1 MKATEHAPSSATE
14 ATTNR
19 VVRALRWTR
28 MLLHIV
34 QGLMTA
40 GLVFPHVAPRTRA
53 AITQA
58 WSAKMLRILNVV
70 LSTRGARPNEDAKQ
84 LIVVSNHISWL
95 DIFVINSAQPS
106 RFIAK
111 SEIRDWP
118 IAGWLCERSGT
129 LFVRRS
135 KRSDTTRINSEIHD
149 ALALGDTVAIFPEG
163 TTTRGD
169 RLLKFHT
176 SLFEPA
182 VVNQAKVAPTAI
194 RYRQTNGETA
204 ECAAFVGETTF
215 TESISAIIAQRK
227 MIAEITFAPTID
239 AAAMTRRDVALQ
251 SENAIAAILD
261 VPVPNAHQRFDEGA
275 KPLALQDNPV

>member
-1 MKATEHAPSSATE
+1 MSERDHAESGVAE
-14 ATTNR
+14 APTNR
-19 VVRALRWTR
+19 VVRAVRWTR

-70 LSTRGARPNEDAKQ
+70 LSAHGARPSEDATQ
-84 LIVVSNHISWL
+84 LIVVANHVSWL

-118 IAGWLCERSGT
+118 IAGWLCDRSGT
-129 LFVRRS
+129 LFVRRT
-135 KRSDTTRINSEIHD
+135 KRSDTTRINNEIHD

-182 VVNQAKVAPTAI
+182 VVNQAKVAPAAI
-194 RYRQTNGETA
+194 RYRLTNGEKA
-204 ECAAFVGETTF
+204 DCAVFVGETTF
-215 TESISAIIAQRK
+215 TESIGAIIAQRK
-227 MIAEITFAPTID
+227 MIAEITFAPVID
-239 AAAMTRRDVALQ
+239 AATQTRRDVAQQ

-261 VPVPNAHQRFDEGA
+261 VPVPSAHQRFDEGA